1 MTLYIIPLPIIEND
15 IKLITVEVINKIH
28 KIDYF
33 IVEKAR
39 TARRF
44 IKSTGY
50 EGRIEDL
57 TFIELDKHN
66 PEKIDKSIL
75 KPAVDGKPVGLMS
88 EAGMPC
94 IADPGSTIVSLAHEM
109 GIKVVPL
116 SGPSSI
122 FLALAAS
129 GLNGQNFH
137 FHGYLPVKNEAFL
150 LKLKSIEKSVFSEN
164 KTTIFIETPYRNNSM
179 LQNLLSN
186 LNLDLKLCIA
196 ANITGENELI
206 STKKIRDWKK
216 ESLPDINKQNC
227 VFLIGK

>member
-44 IKSTGY
+44 IKSTGF

-75 KPAVDGKPVGLMS
+75 KPAIDGKPVGLMS

-94 IADPGSTIVSLAHEM
+94 IADPGSAIVSLAHEM

>member
-216 ESLPDINKQNC
+216 ETLPDINKQNC

>member
-1 MTLYIIPLPIIEND
+1 MTLYLIPLPIFENE
-15 IKLITVEVINKIH
+15 IKFMPVDVIKTLH
-28 KIDYF
+28 SLSYF

-44 IKSTGY
+44 IKSTGF
-50 EGRIEDL
+50 EGKIEEL
-57 TFIELDKHN
+57 TFIELDKHK
-66 PEKIDKSIL
+66 PDSIDLSIL
-75 KPAVDGKPVGLMS
+75 EPVIGGNDMGLMS

-94 IADPGSTIVSLAHEM
+94 IADPGSAIVSMAHEM

-137 FHGYLPVKNEAFL
+137 FLGYLPVKNEAL
-150 LKLKSIEKSVFSEN
+150 MKKMKSIEKSVFSESITN
-164 KTTIFIETPYRNNSM
+164 IFIETPYRNHAM
-179 LQNLLSN
+179 MQNLLKI
-186 LNLDLKLCIA
+186 LNSELKLCIA
-196 ANITGENELI
+196 ANITSDSELI
-206 STKKIRDWKK
+206 STKKIKDWRK
-216 ESLPDINKQNC
+216 EILPDLNKQNC

>member
-150 LKLKSIEKSVFSEN
+150 LKLK
-164 KTTIFIETPYRNNSM
+164 
-179 LQNLLSN
+179 
-186 LNLDLKLCIA
+186 
-196 ANITGENELI
+196 
-206 STKKIRDWKK
+206 
-216 ESLPDINKQNC
+216 
-227 VFLIGK
+227 FLI

>member
-1 MTLYIIPLPIIEND
+1 MILYIIPLPIVEND
-15 IKLITVEVINKIH
+15 LRLIPVEVISKIH
-28 KIDYF
+28 NINYF

-44 IKSTGY
+44 IKSTGF
-50 EGRIEDL
+50 EGKIEDL

-66 PEKIDKSIL
+66 PENIDKSIL
-75 KPAVDGKPVGLMS
+75 KPAIDVKYIGLMS
-88 EAGMPC
+88 EAGIPC
-94 IADPGSTIVSLAHEM
+94 IADPGSVIVSMAHEM

-137 FHGYLPVKNEAFL
+137 FHGYLPVKNEAL
-150 LKLKSIEKSVFSEN
+150 QTKLKSIEKSVFSEN
-164 KTTIFIETPYRNNSM
+164 KTNIFIETPYRNTAM
-179 LQNLLSN
+179 MQNLLSN
-186 LNLDLKLCIA
+186 LNQDLKLCIA

-206 STKKIRDWKK
+206 STKKIKDWKK
-216 ESLPDINKQNC
+216 GILPDINKQNC

>member
-1 MTLYIIPLPIIEND
+1 MILYIIPLPIVEND
-15 IKLITVEVINKIH
+15 LRLIPVEVISKIH
-28 KIDYF
+28 NINYF

-44 IKSTGY
+44 IKSTGF
-50 EGRIEDL
+50 EGKIEDL

-66 PEKIDKSIL
+66 PENIDKSIL
-75 KPAVDGKPVGLMS
+75 KPAIDCKSIGLMS

-94 IADPGSTIVSLAHEM
+94 IADPGSVIVNMAHEM

-137 FHGYLPVKNEAFL
+137 FHGYLPVKNEAL
-150 LKLKSIEKSVFSEN
+150 LTKLKSIEKSVFSEN
-164 KTTIFIETPYRNNSM
+164 KTNIFIETPYRNTAM
-179 LQNLLSN
+179 MQNLLAN
-186 LNLDLKLCIA
+186 LNQDLKLCIA

-206 STKKIRDWKK
+206 STKKIKDWKK
-216 ESLPDINKQNC
+216 GILPDINKQNC

>member
-1 MTLYIIPLPIIEND
+1 MTLYIIPLPIVEND
-15 IKLITVEVINKIH
+15 LRLIPVEVISKIH
-28 KIDYF
+28 NINYF

-44 IKSTGY
+44 IKSTGF
-50 EGRIEDL
+50 EGKIEDL

-66 PEKIDKSIL
+66 PENIDKSIL
-75 KPAVDGKPVGLMS
+75 KPAIDVKSIGLMS

-94 IADPGSTIVSLAHEM
+94 IADPGSVIVSMAHEM

-137 FHGYLPVKNEAFL
+137 FHGYLPVKNEAL
-150 LKLKSIEKSVFSEN
+150 LTKLKSIEKSVFSEN
-164 KTTIFIETPYRNNSM
+164 KTNIFIETPYRNTAM
-179 LQNLLSN
+179 MQNLLAN
-186 LNLDLKLCIA
+186 LNQDLKLCIA

-206 STKKIRDWKK
+206 STKKIKDWKK
-216 ESLPDINKQNC
+216 GILPDINKQNC